1 MRRNFLNNKSFTVVF
16 ETESNKNDRIKKRH
30 QGNVNYSYYSGF
42 SDGYKK
48 AVRDVTAVFA
58 QHGVDLW
65 GEQNYEYIKESKLQK
80 QGS

>member
-1 MRRNFLNNKSFTVVF
+1 MAKIIFAVKSFAQLL
-16 ETESNKNDRIKKRH
+16 ENMSNQNDKIKKRH

-65 GEQNYEYIKESKLQK
+65 SE
-80 QGS
+80 

>member
-1 MRRNFLNNKSFTVVF
+1 MPRLLFDKKAFTLPL

-65 GEQNYEYIKESKLQK
+65 EE
-80 QGS
+80 

>member
-1 MRRNFLNNKSFTVVF
+1 MIFRLNFDKKSFTLPL
-16 ETESNKNDRIKKRH
+16 EIASNQNDRIKKRH

-65 GEQNYEYIKESKLQK
+65 ED
-80 QGS
+80 

>member
-1 MRRNFLNNKSFTVVF
+1 MAKIIFAVKSFAQLL
-16 ETESNKNDRIKKRH
+16 ENMSNQNDKIKKRH

-65 GEQNYEYIKESKLQK
+65 GELNERIKS
-80 QGS
+80 

>member
-1 MRRNFLNNKSFTVVF
+1 MAKIIFAVKSFAQLL
-16 ETESNKNDRIKKRH
+16 ENMSNQNDRIKKRH

-48 AVRDVTAVFA
+48 AVRDVTAVFV

-65 GEQNYEYIKESKLQK
+65 EE
-80 QGS
+80 

>member
-1 MRRNFLNNKSFTVVF
+1 MVKLNFDKREFALFLEV
-16 ETESNKNDRIKKRH
+16 ESNKNDQIKNRH

-65 GEQNYEYIKESKLQK
+65 EE
-80 QGS
+80 

>member
-1 MRRNFLNNKSFTVVF
+1 MAHHFINQKALAVILER
-16 ETESNKNDRIKKRH
+16 ESNSNDRIKKRH
-30 QGNVNYSYYSGF
+30 QGNVNYSYYTGF

-65 GEQNYEYIKESKLQK
+65 GE
-80 QGS
+80 

>member
-1 MRRNFLNNKSFTVVF
+1 MPKVCVVKQALTGAL
-16 ETESNKNDRIKKRH
+16 ETASNQNDRIKKRH

-65 GEQNYEYIKESKLQK
+65 SE
-80 QGS
+80 

>member
-1 MRRNFLNNKSFTVVF
+1 MTKITINRQAFTAAL
-16 ETESNKNDRIKKRH
+16 EIASNHNDQIKKRH

-65 GEQNYEYIKESKLQK
+65 GE
-80 QGS
+80 

>member
-1 MRRNFLNNKSFTVVF
+1 MPKLLFDKKAFTLPL
-16 ETESNKNDRIKKRH
+16 ETASNQNDRIKKRH

-48 AVRDVTAVFA
+48 AVRDVTVVFA

-65 GEQNYEYIKESKLQK
+65 ED
-80 QGS
+80 

>member
-1 MRRNFLNNKSFTVVF
+1 MVKLNFDKREFALFLEV
-16 ETESNKNDRIKKRH
+16 ESNKNDQIKKRH

-65 GEQNYEYIKESKLQK
+65 SE
-80 QGS
+80 

>member
-1 MRRNFLNNKSFTVVF
+1 MLKLNIDKREFALFLEV
-16 ETESNKNDRIKKRH
+16 ESNKNDRIKKRH

-65 GEQNYEYIKESKLQK
+65 EE
-80 QGS
+80 

>member
-1 MRRNFLNNKSFTVVF
+1 MGWLSVDIKALTVPL
-16 ETESNKNDRIKKRH
+16 ETASNQNDRIKKRH
-30 QGNVNYSYYSGF
+30 QGNVNYSYYTGF

-65 GEQNYEYIKESKLQK
+65 EE
-80 QGS
+80 

>member
-1 MRRNFLNNKSFTVVF
+1 MPKLLFDKKAFTVPLENEANVA
-16 ETESNKNDRIKKRH
+16 DRIKKRH

-65 GEQNYEYIKESKLQK
+65 GE
-80 QGS
+80 